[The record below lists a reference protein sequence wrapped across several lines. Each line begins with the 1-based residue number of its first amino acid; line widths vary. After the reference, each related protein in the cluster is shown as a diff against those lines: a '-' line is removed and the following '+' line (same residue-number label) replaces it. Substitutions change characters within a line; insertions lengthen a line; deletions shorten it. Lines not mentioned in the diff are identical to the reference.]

1 MVPTKVRSPQ
11 LVPRSTC
18 ICGIIPLIISRQCV
32 GAMLLEHPAL
42 ETVITDFGINVFT
55 LQNEPFS
62 PSQWKDLW
70 STSLL
75 GIYVK

>member
-1 MVPTKVRSPQ
+1 MVPTKVRLPQ
-11 LVPRSTC
+11 PVARLTC
-18 ICGIIPLIISRQCV
+18 ICGIIPLIISLHCG

-62 PSQWKDLW
+62 PA
-70 STSLL
+70 
-75 GIYVK
+75 